1 MHRDDQEEIQHNMM
15 QNRQSVLEASELE
28 FKYRGPSTWQLNIPK
43 LNIDRGEH
51 AYIFGP
57 SGCGKSTL
65 LQLMAGVLTPT
76 RGHILALGESLSQGR
91 RRDQRRAEAM
101 GFVFQ
106 SLNLVP
112 YLNVVDNVTL
122 PCRFA
127 PRRKL
132 RATAENR
139 SLVSEAQRLLE
150 HLGIGSEFLHRKPAE
165 LSVGQQ
171 QRVAV
176 ARALIGR
183 PPLIVCDEPTSA
195 LDPSARDRFI
205 ELLLSECHVANS
217 TAVVVSHDPAI
228 REAFRCAYDLTRIQ
242 GGTVLRRAA

>member
-1 MHRDDQEEIQHNMM
+1 MEQQ
-15 QNRQSVLEASELE
+15 QTVLEASELE
-28 FKYRGPSTWQLNIPK
+28 FRYPGSSTWRLNIPQ
-43 LNIDRGEH
+43 LDVNAGEH
-51 AYIFGP
+51 TYIFGP

-65 LQLMAGVLTPT
+65 LQLMAGVLTPNQGQM
-76 RGHILALGESLSQGR
+76 RVMSESLNAGP
-91 RRDQRRAEAM
+91 RRDRRRAEAM

-112 YLNVVDNVTL
+112 YLDTLKNVVL

-127 PRRKL
+127 PARRA
-132 RATAENR
+132 RAIAESG

-150 HLGIGSEFLHRKPAE
+150 HLGIGAELWTRKPTE

-195 LDPSARDRFI
+195 LDPKARDLFV
-205 ELLLSECHVANS
+205 ELLLSECQAAQS
-217 TAVVVSHDPAI
+217 TAIVVSHDPSI
-228 REAFRCAYDLTRIQ
+228 RSAFKLGYDLTPAQDQTI
-242 GGTVLRRAA
+242 LRRAA